1 MNKVFFEDDAMR
13 LMERGLDLAVQRQML
28 ISGNLA
34 NVDTPGYKTVDLNFE
49 EELKQA
55 LGSEPALAVT
65 NPRHMS
71 ENPDA
76 GGRARATPFE
86 TEGLT
91 ARNDRN
97 NVNVDQQMAQLSV
110 NALRFSMVAQL
121 ISGKFRTLKN
131 AISEG
136 RQ

>member
-1 MNKVFFEDDAMR
+1 MNKVFFEDNAMR
-13 LMERGLDLAVQRQML
+13 LMERGLDIAVQRQTL

-65 NPRHMS
+65 NSRHMS
-71 ENPDA
+71 ENLDA
-76 GGRARATPFE
+76 TGGKRATPFE
-86 TEGLT
+86 VQGLT
-91 ARNDRN
+91 TRNDRN

-131 AISEG
+131 AITEG
-136 RQ
+136 R

>member
-1 MNKVFFEDDAMR
+1 MNKVFFEDNAMR
-13 LMERGLDLAVQRQML
+13 LMERGLDLAVQRQTL

-34 NVDTPGYKTVDLNFE
+34 NIDTPGYKTLDLNFE
-49 EELKQA
+49 EELRQA

-71 ENPDA
+71 GNQNAA
-76 GGRARATPFE
+76 GGSRATPFE
-86 TEGLT
+86 AEGLT
-91 ARNDRN
+91 RRNDHN

-121 ISGKFRTLKN
+121 LGGKFRTLKN

-136 RQ
+136 R